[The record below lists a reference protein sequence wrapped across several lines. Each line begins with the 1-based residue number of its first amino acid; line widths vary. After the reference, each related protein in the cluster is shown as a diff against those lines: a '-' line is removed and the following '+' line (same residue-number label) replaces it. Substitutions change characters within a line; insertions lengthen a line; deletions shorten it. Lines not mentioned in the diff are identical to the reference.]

1 MAVHWRR
8 ASVDI
13 GKELEGIGWNI
24 TRITKEGSL
33 VICHNMDESE
43 RHGYVSQAQRRVWHD
58 LVSM

>member
-1 MAVHWRR
+1 ME
-8 ASVDI
+8 I

-33 VICHNMDESE
+33 VICHNMDEPE